1 MILRNGTS
9 LWITRAVLMDT
20 RGELLKEYGIR
31 SYPSALFVGSDGS
44 LAKTHIGYMSK
55 EDIEKTLKEIK

>member
-1 MILRNGTS
+1 
-9 LWITRAVLMDT
+9 MDT